1 APRRRGAAGV
11 RVAGPRRG
19 DGDSGMRRRL
29 RVSRGRFRRYV
40 RRAMGALPPHFRSAA
55 DNVVVVVES
64 NPQPADYGPEG
75 ERDTRADRGP
85 LFGVHRG
92 VPLPL
97 RPAAPNLSTP
107 DVIAVF
113 SRPLLAA
120 CRTRR
125 ELKEELRLTVL
136 HEMGHY
142 FGLEEPA
149 VEHL

>member
-1 APRRRGAAGV
+1 
-11 RVAGPRRG
+11 
-19 DGDSGMRRRL
+19 MRRRL

-40 RRAMGALPPHFRSAA
+40 RRALGALPPHFRSAA

-64 NPQPADYGPEG
+64 YPEGEDYGPAAERAERSEG
-75 ERDTRADRGP
+75 AEGAESAGHAARGP
-85 LFGVHRG
+85 LFGVYRG

-97 RPAAPNLSTP
+97 RPAAPNLSAP

-113 SRPLLAA
+113 RRPLLAA

-125 ELKEELRLTVL
+125 QLREEIRLTVL
-136 HEMGHY
+136 HEIGHY

>member
-1 APRRRGAAGV
+1 
-11 RVAGPRRG
+11 
-19 DGDSGMRRRL
+19 MRRRL

-64 NPQPADYGPEG
+64 YPEG
-75 ERDTRADRGP
+75 DDFGPAAERAERAERGP
-85 LFGVHRG
+85 LFGVYRG

-113 SRPLLAA
+113 RRPLLAA

-125 ELKEELRLTVL
+125 QLKEEIRLTVL

>member
-1 APRRRGAAGV
+1 
-11 RVAGPRRG
+11 
-19 DGDSGMRRRL
+19 MRRRL

-40 RRAMGALPPHFRSAA
+40 RRAMDALPPHFRSAA

-64 NPQPADYGPEG
+64 FPEAADYGPQK
-75 ERDTRADRGP
+75 ERDDRAEPGP
-85 LFGVHRG
+85 LFGVYRG

-113 SRPLLAA
+113 RRPLLAA

-125 ELKEELRLTVL
+125 DLEEEIRLTVL

-142 FGLEEPA
+142 FGLEESA

>member
-1 APRRRGAAGV
+1 MAPPACPA
-11 RVAGPRRG
+11 PPE
-19 DGDSGMRRRL
+19 
-29 RVSRGRFRRYV
+29 
-40 RRAMGALPPHFRSAA
+40 RA
-55 DNVVVVVES
+55 
-64 NPQPADYGPEG
+64 
-75 ERDTRADRGP
+75 ERAERAERGP
-85 LFGVHRG
+85 LFGVYRG

-113 SRPLLAA
+113 RRPLLAA

-125 ELKEELRLTVL
+125 RLKEEIRLTVL